1 MGLTVTELSCDR
13 SGRPVLGGVTLEID
27 DGEAVLLRGPNG
39 VGKSTLL
46 RALAGLLPFTGAV
59 SLDGHDLRADRDGY
73 GERLAFAGHLDA
85 IKPQLTVAENLGFW
99 GALFGAASVDAALAE
114 FDLAAIADRPAH
126 ACSAGQKRRLGLARL
141 AVTPPPP
148 VAPRRAHG
156 LARRGHPRPLRRHR
170 RAPIAPRAASRSS
183 PPMSI
188 SACPSRGNSSSRRS
202 PPRRPPGQPT
212 RSSAAPG
219 HERRPRRPRP
229 RAASRAP
236 LRRRRRP
243 RPRLLPHRRAA

>member
-114 FDLAAIADRPAH
+114 FDLAAIAGP
-126 ACSAGQKRRLGLARL
+126 
-141 AVTPPPP
+141 
-148 VAPRRAHG
+148 
-156 LARRGHPRPLRRHR
+156 PRPRLLRRPE
-170 RAPIAPRAASRSS
+170 AP
-183 PPMSI
+183 
-188 SACPSRGNSSSRRS
+188 
-202 PPRRPPGQPT
+202 
-212 RSSAAPG
+212 
-219 HERRPRRPRP
+219 PRP
-229 RAASRAP
+229 RAARGHRAAACGSSTSRRCRWTRPPATASATSSRAHCAAGGLALIATHVDLGLPVAREFVLAP
-236 LRRRRRP
+236 L
-243 RPRLLPHRRAA
+243 AAETPARSA